1 MKIATIVG
9 GRQPQCVRRLA
20 IASSTPTITRT
31 RSARVG
37 TTAISPRQAQTLDV
51 IRRFRKA
58 RDVSPT
64 HSEMRALLGT
74 GTKSQISPLLQAL
87 SQRSWLKVLPGVER
101 GCIPLRE
108 GVPLYDA
115 ERLRP
120 VETNMALRE
129 EEPPEPIWVDCPA
142 LWESCFGKIPDLC
155 LRMQCDA
162 VEGRDILAL
171 GRRRDAAG
179 NVTIADGDQ
188 VAVRIEEDI
197 VLATARVLDENTVEL
212 RWGSAEGKTPT
223 IRMTEESDAAEIV
236 GTVIGRLLPGP
247 G

>member
-1 MKIATIVG
+1 M
-9 GRQPQCVRRLA
+9 
-20 IASSTPTITRT
+20 TRT

-51 IRRFRKA
+51 IRRFRKT
-58 RDVSPT
+58 RDVAPS
-64 HSEMRALLGT
+64 HSEIRALLGT
-74 GTKSQISPLLQAL
+74 GTKSQISPLLHAL
-87 SQRSWLKVLPGVER
+87 AHRGWLKILPGVER
-101 GCIPLRE
+101 GCVPLRE

-142 LWESCFGKIPDLC
+142 LWESCFGKLPDLC

-197 VLATARVLDENTVEL
+197 VLATAHVLDAKAVKLSWKNTGGET
-212 RWGSAEGKTPT
+212 RS
-223 IRMTEESDAAEIV
+223 IRMKEESDAAEIIGV
-236 GTVIGRLLPGP
+236 VIGRVLPGA

>member
-1 MKIATIVG
+1 MLLSDT
-9 GRQPQCVRRLA
+9 
-20 IASSTPTITRT
+20 T
-31 RSARVG
+31 RSKTLG
-37 TTAISPRQAQTLDV
+37 SPAGDCVEHADSDADQKRQSGHDGNFSPSGADAG
-51 IRRFRKA
+51 RDKA
-58 RDVSPT
+58 VPKTRDVSPT

-87 SQRSWLKVLPGVER
+87 SQKSWLKILPGVER
-101 GCIPLRE
+101 GCVPLRE

-120 VETNMALRE
+120 VETNMTLRE

-142 LWESCFGKIPDLC
+142 LWESCFGKLPDLC
-155 LRMQCDA
+155 LRMQGDA

-197 VLATARVLDENTVEL
+197 VLATARVLNENTVEL

-223 IRMTEESDAAEIV
+223 IRMTEESDAAEII
-236 GTVIGRLLPGP
+236 GTVMGRLLPGP